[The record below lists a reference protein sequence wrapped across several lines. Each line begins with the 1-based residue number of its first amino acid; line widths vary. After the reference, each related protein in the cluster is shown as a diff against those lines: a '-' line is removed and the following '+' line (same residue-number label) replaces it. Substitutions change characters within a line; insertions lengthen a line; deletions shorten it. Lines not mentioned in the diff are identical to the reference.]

1 MANGVTFDRTITLG
15 TLIQLATILV
25 MGAVGWTTI
34 QTNQATV
41 EREQAQQ
48 QTELV
53 QLAQRQQE
61 ADELSARQAAILDG
75 IDRRVGRIEQSQDR
89 GK

>member
-15 TLIQLATILV
+15 TLIQIATILV

>member
-15 TLIQLATILV
+15 TLIQIATILV

-89 GK
+89 RK

>member
-89 GK
+89 RK